1 MAPSDFSPSTEVFAQ
16 SSTLSLSSPIM
27 LDPSA
32 LAIPSKQAQKGTKVP
47 PGSLLPDVCTISDI
61 WKASSLVSACILKK
75 LSDPKFDLKPIDA
88 AMKASARAKLDPKQ
102 KKSISVNLARLAG
115 VQTYPL
121 RVEEGTFG
129 ESIGGF
135 SWPNDGNYISKSWIP
150 SAHHSYLYRNPSAP
164 DYSGEGLNDYA
175 FPDLRETEI
184 LKRWPDEAPVS
195 MLWSCGI
202 VRALDTINLTI
213 IEKDEGIHI
222 GNNPV
227 VDKLKGDVG
236 KEAVRLGTGLVK
248 GLLTGGASGESFDSK
263 DAEKLVGELVNA
275 AIAWIQSTVVKEIKQ
290 HSTDVQNQKKVLAA
304 ASNIYPGKDAFLS
317 EISEEY
323 SFSIGKRKAGS
334 WLSYEKPFT
343 FWGQVA
349 THDTIVGAAA
359 ELTGLTSGEYE
370 GVYSGAMMAIFGS
383 FGKLHLSSDDRDS
396 AISKENLEAGKKARD
411 AWSSEI
417 GYWRQYKGK
426 ISQYGNAYDNRK
438 PNTKWRV

>member
-1 MAPSDFSPSTEVFAQ
+1 MVAPSDFAPSTEVFAQ
-16 SSTLSLSSPIM
+16 SPVVSLSSPIM

-32 LAIPSKQAQKGTKVP
+32 LAIPSTQGQKGTKVP

-88 AMKASARAKLDPKQ
+88 AMKATAKAKLDPKQ
-102 KKSISVNLARLAG
+102 KKSIAVNLARLAG

-129 ESIGGF
+129 ESVPIT
-135 SWPNDGNYISKSWIP
+135 SWPNDGNYISKSWKP
-150 SAHHSYLYRNPSAP
+150 AAHSSYAYTYPAAP
-164 DYSGEGLNDYA
+164 DYTGEGLNDYA

-202 VRALDTINLTI
+202 VRALDTINLAI

-227 VDKLKGDVG
+227 IDKLKGDVG

-248 GLLTGGASGESFDSK
+248 GLLTGGAGASFDSK
-263 DAEKLVGELVNA
+263 DAEKLVGDLISA
-275 AIAWIQSTVVKEIKQ
+275 AIAWIESTVVKEIKQ
-290 HSTDVQNQKKVLAA
+290 HSTDVKNQKKVLSA
-304 ASNIYPGKDAFLS
+304 ASSIYPGNDSFLS
-317 EISEEY
+317 KISEEY
-323 SFSIGKRKAGS
+323 SFSIGKRKAGT

-349 THDTIVGAAA
+349 THDTILGAAA
-359 ELTGLTSGEYE
+359 QATGLTGGEYE
-370 GVYSGAMMAIFGS
+370 GVYSAAMVSIFGS

-396 AISKENLEAGKKARD
+396 AITRENLEAGKKARD

-417 GYWRQYKGK
+417 GHWRQYKGK
-426 ISQYGNAYDNRK
+426 VSEFGNAYDNRK